1 MTLERTIEMR
11 SQADRLL
18 VAQLNGEAKHHARWR
33 ELTQAE
39 AEVVAAVAGLRELAA
54 GLCRQVGAAPEA
66 IRGWIEERPAA
77 EGRREDAARIGR
89 RARDGVRRRRDAAR
103 RIWRLRNAR

>member
-18 VAQLNGEAKHHARWR
+18 VAQLHGEAKHHARWR

-66 IRGWIEERPAA
+66 IRGWIEE
-77 EGRREDAARIGR
+77 GRRRKAAARMPPGSG
-89 RARDGVRRRRDAAR
+89 GVRGTGLGAGGMRRGGYGG
-103 RIWRLRNAR
+103 